1 MTTQAAD
8 RELIDEVS
16 RHAIAGHA
24 NSRRMTLVTK
34 PRLFWPRL
42 FASRRPARDPQEGHP
57 GARLVGT
64 AAVLLFVLGAGLLSV
79 SYAAQYRYVLEQ
91 RHQAI
96 ASLIEAGALDVGLII
111 FSLLALGLARAGLAA
126 KTERALVVLCAAG
139 SALMNYAAADITSP
153 RSVLAFCMPPVFLA
167 VVADRV
173 AATMRRHVLGM
184 QDSRSLWAVLWTAA
198 LYGLRLFLAFPS
210 TCGGLRRWILA
221 ATPLPAADEA
231 SAPPAMVVRQ
241 PRPAI
246 TPQPRNTMTA
256 TKTEQ
261 LLALVAER
269 HGALADIPAG
279 QVSKIA
285 TALAP
290 EVDLHPA
297 SGRTA
302 LLRAVRAARS
312 AAEGDSA

>member
-1 MTTQAAD
+1 MTAQAAD
-8 RELIDEVS
+8 RELTDEVS

-24 NSRRMTLVTK
+24 NARGMTLVTR
-34 PRLFWPRL
+34 PRHWWPRL
-42 FASRRPARDPQEGHP
+42 FASGRPAAEPREGRP

-91 RHQAI
+91 RHQAV

-126 KTERALVVLCAAG
+126 KTERVLVVVCAAG
-139 SALMNYAAADITSP
+139 SALMNYAAADVTSP

-184 QDSRSLWAVLWTAA
+184 QDARSPWAILGTAA
-198 LYGLRLFLAFPS
+198 LYGLRLFLALPS

-221 ATPLPAADEA
+221 ATPLPTADEA
-231 SAPPAMVVRQ
+231 AARPAVVMRQ
-241 PRPAI
+241 PGPAI
-246 TPQPRNTMTA
+246 TRMPRNTVRA
-256 TKTEQ
+256 TKTGQ

-269 HGALADIPAG
+269 HGALAGIPAG

-290 EVDLHPA
+290 EVGLHPA

>member
-1 MTTQAAD
+1 MTAQTAD
-8 RELIDEVS
+8 GSVHGQDLL
-16 RHAIAGHA
+16 AGHA
-24 NSRRMTLVTK
+24 NSRGMTLITK
-34 PRLFWPRL
+34 PRLSWPRL
-42 FASRRPARDPQEGHP
+42 FASRRPARDPQHGRP

-91 RHQAI
+91 RHQGV

-126 KTERALVVLCAAG
+126 KTERVLVVLCAAG

-184 QDSRSLWAVLWTAA
+184 GDGRSPWAVLGTAV

-221 ATPLPAADEA
+221 ATPLPAAGGA
-231 SAPPAMVVRQ
+231 SAPPAMTR
-241 PRPAI
+241 PPCPAI
-246 TPQPRNTMTA
+246 TRRPRNAMTA
-256 TKTEQ
+256 TKTGQ

-269 HGALADIPAG
+269 HGALTDIPAG

-290 EVDLHPA
+290 EVGLHPA

-302 LLRAVRAARS
+302 LLRAVRAAQS

>member
-1 MTTQAAD
+1 MTTQAD
-8 RELIDEVS
+8 RARAGGISGHDLL
-16 RHAIAGHA
+16 AGHA
-24 NSRRMTLVTK
+24 DSRGMTLVTK
-34 PRLFWPRL
+34 PRHFWPRL
-42 FASRRPARDPQEGHP
+42 FAGRPAGEHRQARP
-57 GARLVGT
+57 GARMVGT
-64 AAVLLFVLGAGLLSV
+64 AAVLLFVMGAGLLSV

-139 SALMNYAAADITSP
+139 SALMNYAAAEITSP

-184 QDSRSLWAVLWTAA
+184 QDGHSAWVVLGTAA

-210 TCGGLRRWILA
+210 TCSGLRRWIQA
-221 ATPLPAADEA
+221 ATPLPAAGEA
-231 SAPPAMVVRQ
+231 SGPPAVVARQ

-246 TPQPRNTMTA
+246 TRQPRNSMST

-261 LLALVAER
+261 FLALVAER
-269 HGALADIPAG
+269 HGALADLPAD

-290 EVDLHPA
+290 EVGLHPA

-302 LLRAVRAARS
+302 LLRAVRAAQS

>member
-1 MTTQAAD
+1 MTAQTAD
-8 RELIDEVS
+8 GSVHGQDLL
-16 RHAIAGHA
+16 AGHA
-24 NSRRMTLVTK
+24 NSRGMTLITK
-34 PRLFWPRL
+34 PRLSWPRL
-42 FASRRPARDPQEGHP
+42 FASRRPARDPQHGRP

-91 RHQAI
+91 RHQGV

-126 KTERALVVLCAAG
+126 RTERALVVLCAAG
-139 SALMNYAAADITSP
+139 SAVMNYAAADITSP
-153 RSVLAFCMPPVFLA
+153 RSVLAFCMPPAFLA

-184 QDSRSLWAVLWTAA
+184 QDGRSPWAVSGTAV

-210 TCGGLRRWILA
+210 MCGGLRRWILA
-221 ATPLPAADEA
+221 ATPLPSADEA
-231 SAPPAMVVRQ
+231 PAPGAVAVRHQ
-241 PRPAI
+241 RPAI
-246 TPQPRNTMTA
+246 TRQPRSAMTA
-256 TKTEQ
+256 TKTGQ

-269 HGALADIPAG
+269 HGALAGIPAD

-290 EVDLHPA
+290 EVGLHPA

>member
-1 MTTQAAD
+1 MTAQAAD
-8 RELIDEVS
+8 RALIDKVS

-34 PRLFWPRL
+34 PRLSWPRL
-42 FASRRPARDPQEGHP
+42 FASRRPARDPQHGRP
-57 GARLVGT
+57 GSRLVGT

-126 KTERALVVLCAAG
+126 KTERVLVVLCAAG

-184 QDSRSLWAVLWTAA
+184 QDGRSPWAVLGTAA

-221 ATPLPAADEA
+221 ATPLPAAGEA
-231 SAPPAMVVRQ
+231 SARPAVVRQ

-246 TPQPRNTMTA
+246 IRHAGSAMGA
-256 TKTEQ
+256 TKTGQ

-290 EVDLHPA
+290 EVGLHPA

>member
-1 MTTQAAD
+1 MTAQAAD
-8 RELIDEVS
+8 RERTDQVS
-16 RHAIAGHA
+16 RQALAGHA
-24 NSRRMTLVTK
+24 NSRRLTLVTR
-34 PRLFWPRL
+34 PRLFWPL
-42 FASRRPARDPQEGHP
+42 FASRRPARSPQHGRP
-57 GARLVGT
+57 GARLVEC
-64 AAVLLFVLGAGLLSV
+64 AAVLLLVLGVGLLSV

-111 FSLLALGLARAGLAA
+111 FSLLALGLARAGLPA

-184 QDSRSLWAVLWTAA
+184 QDFLSPWAVIGTAA

-221 ATPLPAADEA
+221 ATPLPAAEEA
-231 SAPPAMVVRQ
+231 AASPAARQ

-246 TPQPRNTMTA
+246 TRQPRSTISA
-256 TKTEQ
+256 TKTQQ

-269 HGALADIPAG
+269 HGALADIPAD

-290 EVDLHPA
+290 EVGLHPA

-302 LLRAVRAARS
+302 LLRAVRAAKS

>member
-24 NSRRMTLVTK
+24 NARGMTLVTK
-34 PRLFWPRL
+34 PRLSWPRL
-42 FASRRPARDPQEGHP
+42 FASRRAARDPQQGRP

-64 AAVLLFVLGAGLLSV
+64 AAILLFVLGAGLLSV

-91 RHQAI
+91 RHQGI

-126 KTERALVVLCAAG
+126 KTERVLVVLCAAG

-153 RSVLAFCMPPVFLA
+153 RSVLAFCMPPAFLA

-184 QDSRSLWAVLWTAA
+184 QDGRSPWAVLGTAA

-221 ATPLPAADEA
+221 ATPLPAADGT
-231 SAPPAMVVRQ
+231 SAPPAVVR
-241 PRPAI
+241 PPCPAI
-246 TPQPRNTMTA
+246 TRQPRNTMSV
-256 TKTEQ
+256 TKTGQ
-261 LLALVAER
+261 LLSLVAER
-269 HGALADIPAG
+269 HGALEDIPAG

-290 EVDLHPA
+290 EVGLHPA